1 MFEFK
6 IFGNRMTFKKII
18 IGILSLRGCTLASSY
33 ALCHSFHPLT
43 LIFIQVIT
51 FCKIACVSLIEI
63 EVKLTLN
70 LESFMAYWQH
80 LNIA

>member
-1 MFEFK
+1 
-6 IFGNRMTFKKII
+6 MTFEAKRII
-18 IGILSLRGCTLASSY
+18 IGILSLRGCTLASSH
-33 ALCHSFHPLT
+33 ALCHSFHPLA
-43 LIFIQVIT
+43 LILIQVII
-51 FCKIACVSLIEI
+51 FYQIACVSFIEI